1 MRIGMGFDIHKLV
14 PNRSLMLGGVKI
26 PHSKGLLGH
35 SDADVLLHALCD
47 AILGAAGAGDMG
59 SYFPDSDPKWK
70 GTSSIQFIEKTVEL
84 AGRSKL
90 RVVNA
95 DLTIVGEEPK
105 MAPHRR
111 EIQET
116 IARAL
121 GIDHRRVNLKA
132 KTMEG
137 LGEIGAGEAIAAYA
151 VVLLDDY

>member
-1 MRIGMGFDIHKLV
+1 MRVGMGFDIHKLV
-14 PNRSLMLGGVKI
+14 ENRPLMLGGVKI

-59 SYFPDSDPKWK
+59 SYFPDTDPKWK
-70 GTSSIQFIEKTVEL
+70 GVSSIQFVEKAAEL
-84 AGRSKL
+84 ASRSNMQ
-90 RVVNA
+90 VVNA
-95 DLTIVGEEPK
+95 DLTLIGEEPK
-105 MAPHRR
+105 MARYRR

-121 GIDHRRVNLKA
+121 GINHQRVNLKA

-137 LGEIGAGEAIAAYA
+137 LGPIGAGEAIAAYA
-151 VVLLDDY
+151 VVLLE

>member
-14 PNRSLMLGGVKI
+14 ADRPLMLGGVKI
-26 PHSKGLLGH
+26 SHNKGLLGH

-59 SYFPDSDPKWK
+59 NYFPDTDAKWK
-70 GTSSIQFIEKTVEL
+70 GAASIRFLEKSVEV
-84 AGRSKL
+84 ASRSKL
-90 RVVNA
+90 QVVNA
-95 DLTIVGEEPK
+95 DLTLIAEEPK
-105 MAPHRR
+105 IAQYRR

-137 LGEIGAGEAIAAYA
+137 LGDIGKGEAIAAYA
-151 VVLLDDY
+151 VVLLE

>member
-1 MRIGMGFDIHKLV
+1 MRVGMGFDIHKLV
-14 PNRSLMLGGVKI
+14 EKRPLMLGGVKI

-59 SYFPDSDPKWK
+59 SYFPDTDPKWK
-70 GTSSIQFIEKTVEL
+70 GASSIQFIEKTVEL